1 MQLERVKISNIL
13 SFPYVEDLE
22 NDPGVSFHAGQEWVM
37 NILIGP
43 NGSGKS
49 NFLEI
54 INQIFK
60 VGLIRDYVYHRE
72 SIQNKDIPD
81 NQTISY
87 QPVLLE
93 TLTPHISTPDK
104 PSHAQITLILN
115 QNDVDNLLFVI
126 KYRTL
131 LQDIIARYSTLDV
144 NFPVVSPDDVTFVTT
159 LHVSFSL
166 NFADRTMT
174 LDTAH
179 MSDVE
184 RFMLYYI
191 QHRELIQI
199 CMNIYND
206 FARKSS
212 ERKRYP
218 LKNTFAIIGSD
229 RANSLA
235 FGSIDPTEK
244 SVLIAHQNTKSDATI
259 GYTLCMSKIVHILST
274 SQSSGMLMD
283 DEAIAAVLAYHPFV
297 QGLQALFKKYIGLEF
312 YVTQTATWYQVV
324 FKDTLGRALHF
335 GMLSSGELSFVMI
348 IFGLYWY
355 DLENG
360 LMIIDEPE
368 LHLHPQMQKKFMEMI
383 DELSQHFKM
392 QFIIA
397 THSPVM
403 INEKNIGHVYKFAK
417 RDTGTVIYN
426 PVYRWVWEDEANLV
440 YMLKFGNVAKMFF
453 VDKIIMVEWETDA
466 YFFDFYIQHL
476 RTIVPRAERIQNYEI
491 ININGKWGYR
501 KWARFLQKFGLYTYF
516 IGDWDNVIDTHI
528 IEDANLLRRAQTA
541 RRKFYKPGTNHYGG
555 TVAAIRKFY
564 PADYDYIMEEINGMY
579 DKGIYILKK
588 GDLETYLNLPVKWLD
603 ETISFCRKQFAEWL
617 VDPVTDDRRQELYQ
631 IFSSIFQDTT
641 SGS

>member
-13 SFPYVEDLE
+13 SFPYVANLDD
-22 NDPGVSFHAGQEWVM
+22 DPGVSFHAGQEGVM
-37 NILIGP
+37 NILIWP

-49 NFLEI
+49 NFLET

-60 VGLIRDYVYHRE
+60 VGLIRDYIYHRE

-81 NQTISY
+81 DQTISY
-87 QPVLLE
+87 QAVSME
-93 TLTPHISTPDK
+93 SLTPHMSTPDK
-104 PSHAQITLILN
+104 PSQAQITVVLN
-115 QNDVDNLLFVI
+115 QNDVDNMLFMI
-126 KYRTL
+126 KYRTT
-131 LQDIIARYSTLDV
+131 LQSIIDRYSSLDV
-144 NFPVVSPDDVTFVTT
+144 SFPEVSPDDVTFVTT
-159 LHVSFSL
+159 LQVSLSL
-166 NFADRTMT
+166 NFTDRTMS
-174 LDTAH
+174 LDTSH

-206 FARKSS
+206 FERKSS
-212 ERKRYP
+212 DRKWYP

-235 FGSIDPTEK
+235 FGTIDPTEK

-274 SQSSGMLMD
+274 SEAHRSMMT
-283 DEAIAAVLAYHPFV
+283 DEEIATILAYHPFV
-297 QGLQALFKKYIGLEF
+297 QGLQVMFTKYIGLTF
-312 YVTQTATWYQVV
+312 YITQSTDGYQLA
-324 FKDTLGRALHF
+324 FKDKLGRSLHF

-417 RDTGTVIYN
+417 DGTGTVIYN
-426 PVYRWVWEDEANLV
+426 PVYRGVGEDEANLV
-440 YMLKFGNVAKMFF
+440 HMLKFGNVAKMFF

-466 YFFDFYIQHL
+466 YFFDFYLQHL
-476 RTIVPRAERIQNYEI
+476 RSVVPRADRIQNYEI

-501 KWARFLQKFGLYTYF
+501 KWARFLQKFGLGTYF
-516 IGDWDNVIDTHI
+516 IGDRDNVIDTHI
-528 IEDANLLRRAQTA
+528 IEDPSLLRRAQTA
-541 RRKFYKPGTNHYGG
+541 RRKFYKSGTNHYGG

-603 ETISFCRKQFAEWL
+603 ETISFCRKLFTDWL
-617 VDPVTDDRRQELYQ
+617 ADPVTDDRRQELYQ